1 VPISSLTHY
10 PPHICVVLKLALD
23 QEDFARY
30 DFGRQINLKLYT
42 EPDSFLFSNTAFDAS
57 TFTGAVIKV
66 FKRHGD
72 RAFFF
77 RDIARSLTVLGSIA
91 QIINDITIVWDTQA
105 SGIGH
110 FSFDSAARPSIPGNM
125 WIMAQLTKSG
135 EQTSSEL
142 KKVFIQPSEGA

>member
-1 VPISSLTHY
+1 
-10 PPHICVVLKLALD
+10 
-23 QEDFARY
+23 
-30 DFGRQINLKLYT
+30 
-42 EPDSFLFSNTAFDAS
+42 
-57 TFTGAVIKV
+57 VIKV

-91 QIINDITIVWDTQA
+91 QIINDITIIWDTQA

-110 FSFDSAARPSIPGNM
+110 FSFDSANRPSIPGSM

-142 KKVFIQPSEGA
+142 RKVFIQPSEGA